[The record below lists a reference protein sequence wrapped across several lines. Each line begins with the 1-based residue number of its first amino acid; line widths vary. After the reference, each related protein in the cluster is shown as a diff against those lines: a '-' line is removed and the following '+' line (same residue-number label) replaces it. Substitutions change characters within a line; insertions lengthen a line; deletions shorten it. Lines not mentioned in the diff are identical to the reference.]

1 MKQTT
6 IQFSKKE
13 HERVT
18 IQKLQAAIDL
28 IPHRSSA
35 TAALVEAGLNGNF
48 TLPLVKA
55 NILRR
60 LDGKKVEVVK
70 PILERKDF
78 YRVMDLRKKQMQ
90 KNNEKRKI
98 MSFYEQKKDSP
109 FIGRV
114 PLPSEVNLPKA
125 DTDMQELLKLSES
138 KIVRTA
144 KPRVRKKAV
153 ALPWWKR
160 FLLYLLNQ

>member
-6 IQFSKKE
+6 MKFSKKE

-18 IQKLQAAIDL
+18 IQRLQAAIDL

-35 TAALVEAGLNGNF
+35 TVALVEAGLNGNF

-98 MSFYEQKKDSP
+98 MSFYEQKKES
-109 FIGRV
+109 IRNAASNYT
-114 PLPSEVNLPKA
+114 PLPKSNA
-125 DTDMQELLKLSES
+125 DMQELLKLSES

>member
-6 IQFSKKE
+6 IQFDKRRQ
-13 HERVT
+13 ERVT
-18 IQKLQAAIDL
+18 IERLQAAIDL

-35 TAALVEAGLNGNF
+35 TVALVEAGLNGNF

-90 KNNEKRKI
+90 KNNEKKKI
-98 MSFYEQKKDSP
+98 MSFYKQKKDSP

-114 PLPSEVNLPKA
+114 PLPIEVNLPKEI
-125 DTDMQELLKLSES
+125 QS
-138 KIVRTA
+138 VRV
-144 KPRVRKKAV
+144 KRPYNSRVKKAV

-160 FLLYLLNQ
+160 FLLYLLN